1 SGGSFTWNDVH
12 TFNAPNPN
20 DFYDKEAIAMAKDS
34 SGAGYVS
41 LTNFIELCGQ
51 PAFGFGQ
58 IEIWRTHDG
67 GNTWQGPVV
76 ASPDKTFVTDP
87 TNPSCGLAGTLQQS
101 SVPAIGPNGELYVVW
116 QRGPDLG
123 VPGTSA
129 QIGFAR
135 SLDGGVTFSTPTT
148 VDSINSFRNDP
159 PVGYNR
165 DRMND
170 HPRVAVATSGP
181 HKGRVHV
188 TYYSPVAPT
197 THRSITA

>member
-1 SGGSFTWNDVH
+1 
-12 TFNAPNPN
+12 
-20 DFYDKEAIAMAKDS
+20 
-34 SGAGYVS
+34 
-41 LTNFIELCGQ
+41 
-51 PAFGFGQ
+51 
-58 IEIWRTHDG
+58 
-67 GNTWQGPVV
+67 
-76 ASPDKTFVTDP
+76 
-87 TNPSCGLAGTLQQS
+87 
-101 SVPAIGPNGELYVVW
+101 W

-181 HKGRVHV
+181 HKARVYV
-188 TYYSPVAPT
+188 TYYSAVAPT
-197 THRSITA
+197 TPGAISACRAPLVGPCRAERLTSSQAFVKFSDDLGATWSSAIPVAPAVPATGVKRFWPVVSVEPGGNVDVVYYESQETATASNPVCTVN